1 MAIYSGLEEREQ
13 QKDKAKAA
21 LQAQLASNKEWDRR
35 NKLKYEDTLKLKM
48 IDMALNNSSILSNGM
63 VSPNGKDKKT
73 GLSNFEARSALIKNY
88 MVENEKGEK
97 VKDPNFMAAIA
108 AIDGT
113 KDPKG
118 FIKLYSVLNPYI
130 TAMKKDEQ
138 DETFIG
144 DAVRKEV
151 IKLVDTAVITAPDPE
166 RPGKIIANIEDNI
179 LKSKLDERTKRMLQM
194 GIPIEGNFGITE
206 ESIYANQPTVE
217 EITEFEKFVVKP
229 VRSRAEAEKMR
240 LLSLIGEFATS
251 KEKEIIGPDGKPLT
265 EEEKTELQQWYDKR
279 LGDINRAINFAEK
292 EKNPGLLASLYNSK
306 FLYKAMDFYGGMDR
320 VKELLNPN
328 ILNSATTPIYIPNAK
343 IAQILK
349 DAGVLLPGDIIYLA
363 DKKSQEQIPK
373 KN

>member
-21 LQAQLASNKEWDRR
+21 LQAQLAANKEWDRR

-113 KDPKG
+113 KDPQG

-151 IKLVDTAVITAPDPE
+151 IKLVNTAVITAPDPE

-179 LKSKLDERTKRMLQM
+179 LKSKFDERTKRMLQM

-206 ESIYANQPTVE
+206 ESIYANKPTVE
-217 EITEFEKFVVKP
+217 DITEFEKFVVKP

-240 LLSLIGEFATS
+240 LLSLIGNFAKSEETEV
-251 KEKEIIGPDGKPLT
+251 KGPDGKPLT

-279 LGDINRAINFAEK
+279 LDDINRAINFAEK
-292 EKNPGLLASLYNSK
+292 EKNPGLLASLYNSQ
-306 FLYKAMDFYGGMDR
+306 FLYKAMGFYGGMDR
-320 VKELLNPN
+320 VKELLDPN
-328 ILNSATTPIYIPNAK
+328 ILNAATAPIYVPNAK
-343 IAQILK
+343 VAQILK
-349 DAGVLLPGDIIYLA
+349 NAGILLPGDIVYL
-363 DKKSQEQIPK
+363 DDIKQQQQIPK
-373 KN
+373 Q